1 MSLSNEHE
9 SIGRAK
15 HLHGS

>member
-1 MSLSNEHE
+1 MSYLE

-15 HLHGS
+15 EAL